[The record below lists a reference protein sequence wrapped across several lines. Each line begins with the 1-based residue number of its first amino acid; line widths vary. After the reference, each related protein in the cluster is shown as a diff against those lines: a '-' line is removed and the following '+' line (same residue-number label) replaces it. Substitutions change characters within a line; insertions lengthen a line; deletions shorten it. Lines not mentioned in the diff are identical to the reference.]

1 MRALCFVLMPF
12 GQKAD
17 EAGRMVD
24 FDKVFTGVIAPA
36 VEAAGLDVIRADQE
50 IVGGSI
56 HKPMFER
63 LMLCEY
69 AVADLTATNPNVYY
83 ELGVRH
89 ALRPHTTVLT
99 FSDRTQLPFDLA
111 SMRGVR
117 YGLDD
122 KGAVK
127 DPPGAVE
134 RLAKQLRDAGEAS
147 CDSPLYQLITEL
159 EPPIID
165 HQRTDVFRDRVEY
178 SRRHKQRLQEGR
190 AVGLQALVDIEH
202 ELGDLGRIEAGVLV
216 DLFLSYR
223 AVKGFE
229 QMVALFDH
237 LPTPLRRTRLIQEQY
252 AFALNRLGRGDRA
265 EAVLKQVLEEHG
277 PSSET
282 CGLLGRVYKDRW
294 DAARKGGR
302 SALGTAALLKRATEV
317 YLQGFEADWRDAYP
331 GINAV
336 TLMEL
341 AEPPD
346 KRRLEILPV
355 VRYAVKRKIA
365 TGAPDYWDHA
375 TELELAV
382 LADDQEAATD
392 ALTSAVGAVREHWE
406 PETTA
411 RNLALIREAR
421 ERRGRPTPW
430 ITDIEAELDAA
441 VQAHKPRG

>member
-1 MRALCFVLMPF
+1 
-12 GQKAD
+12 
-17 EAGRMVD
+17 
-24 FDKVFTGVIAPA
+24 
-36 VEAAGLDVIRADQE
+36 
-50 IVGGSI
+50 
-56 HKPMFER
+56 
-63 LMLCEY
+63 MLCEY

-117 YGLDD
+117 YALDD
-122 KGAVK
+122 RGAVL
-127 DPPGAVE
+127 DPPTAIE

-178 SRRHKQRLQEGR
+178 SRRYKQRLHEGR
-190 AVGLQALVDIEH
+190 TAGVAALVDIEH
-202 ELGDLGRIEAGVLV
+202 ELGDLAGVEAGVLV

-223 AVKGFE
+223 GVRGFE
-229 QMVALFDH
+229 QMVVLFDH
-237 LPTPLRRTRLIQEQY
+237 LPAPLRRTRLIQEQY
-252 AFALNRLGRGDRA
+252 AFALNRLGRRETA
-265 EAVLKQVLEEHG
+265 EAVLKQVIEQHG

-294 DAARKGGR
+294 DEARKEPKPGPARIAG
-302 SALGTAALLKRATEV
+302 LLKRAIEV

-382 LADDQEAATD
+382 LAGDQEAANE
-392 ALTSAVGAVREHWE
+392 ALISAIAVVREIIE

-411 RNLALIREAR
+411 RQLGLIREAR
-421 ERRGRPTPW
+421 ERRGESAAW
-430 ITDIEAELDAA
+430 IADIEVELDAA
-441 VQAHKPRG
+441 MQAHKPRG